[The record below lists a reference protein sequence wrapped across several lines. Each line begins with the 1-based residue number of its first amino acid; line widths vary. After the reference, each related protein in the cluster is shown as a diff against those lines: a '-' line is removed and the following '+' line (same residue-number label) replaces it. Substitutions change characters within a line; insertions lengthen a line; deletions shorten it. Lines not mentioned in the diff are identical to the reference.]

1 MRITVHVTPRARK
14 PGVERQPDGTLR
26 VAVSAP
32 PHDGEAN
39 DAVVAALAEHFGVAR
54 GRVRILRG
62 LRGRHKIVEVD
73 AGRPA
78 G

>member
-1 MRITVHVTPRARK
+1 MRITVHVTPRAGK
-14 PGVERQPDGTLR
+14 PRVERRPDGTLH
-26 VAVSAP
+26 VAVSAA

-62 LRGRHKIVEVD
+62 LRNRHKIVAVD
-73 AGRPA
+73 TGDST